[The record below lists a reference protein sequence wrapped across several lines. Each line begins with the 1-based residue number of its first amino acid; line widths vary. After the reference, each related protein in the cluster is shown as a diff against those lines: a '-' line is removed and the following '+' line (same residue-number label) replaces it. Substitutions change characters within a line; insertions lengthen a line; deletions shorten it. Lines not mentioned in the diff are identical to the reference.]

1 MLAHGPHTA
10 AATVSGVTAALKV
23 EALVKRYGAHTA
35 LHGVSLEVGEGELG
49 LLGPNGAGKST
60 LTKVACGLVRATEG
74 SVSVAGHPAGSKAA
88 RGVQGYLAE
97 LFRFP
102 GWATADEVMLLHQ
115 KLTGS
120 AKGAA
125 ERADLL
131 DLVGLADGRGR
142 RVEAMSKGMQQR
154 LGIAQALVGEPRLLL
169 LDEPTSA
176 LDPAG
181 RRTVRDLLVEVQ
193 RRGVAVLLNTHLL
206 SEVELVCDRVVI
218 IDHGAV
224 VTAGRPEEL
233 VRPRGIEVETA
244 AGKRIIDGVARED
257 APRIVADLVA
267 AGEQVYGV
275 QVLSST
281 LEDVYLDA
289 VGGRESARTAR

>member
-1 MLAHGPHTA
+1 M
-10 AATVSGVTAALKV
+10 TAALQV
-23 EALVKRYGAHTA
+23 DGLVKRYGSHTA
-35 LHGVSLEVGEGELG
+35 LHGVSLEVGEGELVG

-60 LTKVACGLVRATEG
+60 LTKVACGLVRPTSGA
-74 SVSVAGHPAGSKAA
+74 VRVAGHAAGSKAA
-88 RGVQGYLAE
+88 RGLQGYLAE

-102 GWATADEVMLLHQ
+102 GWATADEVMVLHQ

-120 AKGAA
+120 AKGVA

-131 DLVGLADGRGR
+131 DLVGLADARER

-154 LGIAQALVGEPRLLL
+154 LGIAQALIGQPRLLL

-181 RRTVRDLLVEVQ
+181 RRTVRDLLLEVQ

-218 IDHGAV
+218 IDHGDV
-224 VTAGRPEEL
+224 VTAGRPDEL
-233 VRPRGIEVETA
+233 VRPRGVEVETA
-244 AGKRIIDGVARED
+244 DGVRVIAGVGRAD
-257 APRIVADLVA
+257 APGIVASLVA
-267 AGEQVYGV
+267 AGEEVCGV
-275 QVLSST
+275 RVLSST

-289 VGGRESARTAR
+289 VGGREDERKGA

>member
-1 MLAHGPHTA
+1 M
-10 AATVSGVTAALKV
+10 SAALAV
-23 EALVKRYGAHTA
+23 EGLVKRYGSHTA
-35 LHGVSLEVGEGELG
+35 LQGVDLEVAAGELVG

-60 LTKVACGLVRATEG
+60 LTKIACGLVRASSG
-74 SVSVAGHPAGSKAA
+74 SVRVAGHTAGSKPARAA
-88 RGVQGYLAE
+88 QGYLAE

-102 GWATADEVMLLHQ
+102 GWATAEEVLVLHQ

-120 AKGAA
+120 EKGAG

-131 DLVGLADGRGR
+131 GLVGLADARAR
-142 RVEAMSKGMQQR
+142 RVEEMSKGMQQR
-154 LGIAQALVGEPRLLL
+154 LGIAQALVGEPQLLL

-193 RRGVAVLLNTHLL
+193 GRGVAVMLNTHLL

-224 VTAGRPEEL
+224 VTSGSTAEL
-233 VRPRGIEVETA
+233 VRPRGVEVETA
-244 AGKRIIDGVARED
+244 AGRRVIEGAGRED
-257 APRIVADLVA
+257 APRIVAELVA
-267 AGEQVYGV
+267 AGERIFGV

-281 LEDVYLDA
+281 LEDVYLAA
-289 VGGRESARTAR
+289 VGERETTRGGAQAPSGPEAPR

>member
-1 MLAHGPHTA
+1 MPTARRLADVP
-10 AATVSGVTAALKV
+10 AALQV
-23 EALVKRYGAHTA
+23 EGLVKRYGAHTA
-35 LHGVSLEVGEGELG
+35 LHGVDLQVDPGELVG

-60 LTKVACGLVRATEG
+60 LTKIACGLVRPTQGRAT
-74 SVSVAGHPAGSKAA
+74 VAGHAAGSTGA
-88 RGVQGYLAE
+88 RTSQGYLAE

-102 GWATADEVMLLHQ
+102 GWATADEVLLLHQ
-115 KLTGS
+115 RLAGS
-120 AKGAA
+120 TRGAA

-131 DLVGLADGRGR
+131 ALVGLDDARGR

-218 IDHGAV
+218 IDHGRV
-224 VTAGRPEEL
+224 VTAGRPDEL
-233 VRPRGIEVETA
+233 VRSRGVEVETA
-244 AGKRIIDGVARED
+244 GGKRIVAGAGRAD
-257 APRIVADLVA
+257 APRIVAELVA

-289 VGGRESARTAR
+289 VGDSEAVRTGGAA